1 MTDNQQ
7 QPVDNHDENS
17 GSTTASPSVR
27 PPSTRMR
34 VAYAALAGAAFGA
47 VASAVASA
55 LTGKGVA
62 DGVKAVVAGA
72 GDTVKSV
79 ADGVKATIIDGAVGA
94 VQGAVQG
101 VASSVQPT
109 IDSLVNAVQGVAEG
123 IQPPVEGTADAV
135 QGVPS
140 YVQPPVEGTADAV
153 QGVPSYV
160 QPPVEG
166 TVEAARVSAP
176 LEQQQ
181 VVERTPPVDAV
192 KPVASAKVEFQEPQ
206 VARMQVEQE
215 ITEIAKPVASAK
227 VEFQEPQVA
236 RMQVEQETAKTQNA
250 SDAPH
255 SIAND
260 PTINVALDA
269 TSNAALVELLLSK
282 AAKELAMSYY
292 EQLPGLVVAEIH
304 RLATNPT
311 PEEKERIRDSWA
323 KALQPLAMAIIQ
335 SGELF
340 NASTAIAAAK
350 NGYLKQQ
357 NQVENQ

>member
-109 IDSLVNAVQGVAEG
+109 IDSLVDAVQGVAEG

-181 VVERTPPVDAV
+181 VVARTPPVDAV

-215 ITEIAKPVASAK
+215 
-227 VEFQEPQVA
+227 
-236 RMQVEQETAKTQNA
+236 TAKMLNA
-250 SDAPH
+250 SDATH

-260 PTINVALDA
+260 ATTNVALDA
-269 TSNAALVELLLSK
+269 TSNAALLELLLSK

>member
-17 GSTTASPSVR
+17 GSTTDRPSAR
-27 PPSTRMR
+27 PPSTRLR
-34 VAYAALAGAAFGA
+34 VAYAALAGATFGA
-47 VASAVASA
+47 VASAVAAA
-55 LTGKGVA
+55 LTGKGVG
-62 DGVKAVVAGA
+62 DGVKAVVQGA
-72 GDTVKSV
+72 GDTVKGV
-79 ADGVKATIIDGAVGA
+79 ADAVKATIIEGAVDA
-94 VQGAVQG
+94 VKG

-109 IDSLVNAVQGVAEG
+109 IDSVLDAVQGVAES
-123 IQPPVEGTADAV
+123 IQPPVEGTGDAV

-140 YVQPPVEGTADAV
+140 YVQPPVEGEQHAV
-153 QGVPSYV
+153 
-160 QPPVEG
+160 
-166 TVEAARVSAP
+166 RVSAP
-176 LEQQQ
+176 LEQEQ

-215 ITEIAKPVASAK
+215 TAEIAKPVASAK

-236 RMQVEQETAKTQNA
+236 RMQVEQEMAKMHNA
-250 SDAPH
+250 PDATH
-255 SIAND
+255 GVAHDASING
-260 PTINVALDA
+260 ALDA
-269 TSNAALVELLLSK
+269 TSNAALVELLVSK

-311 PEEKERIRDSWA
+311 LEEKERIRNSWA

-340 NASTAIAAAK
+340 NASTAIAAAN
-350 NGYLKQQ
+350 NGHLKQQ
-357 NQVENQ
+357 NQLENQ